1 MQEVDDDNQ
10 DSKLPSIATIEERQN
25 FAKTFSK
32 NILDEFYQNR
42 VPELEMQLQERRKQ
56 MEEEKERYD
65 HIKRIKE
72 KEFQKLES
80 EAKDR

>member
-1 MQEVDDDNQ
+1 MDLAVIKPRWTTKQEFKVDLPQNSQLEMQEVDEDNQ

-42 VPELEMQLQERRKQ
+42 VPELELQL
-56 MEEEKERYD
+56 
-65 HIKRIKE
+65 
-72 KEFQKLES
+72 
-80 EAKDR
+80 